1 MKIASVVARQVLD
14 CKARPLVEVEITTDT
29 GHVGRGASPTGSS
42 VGGHEA
48 FVLRDGDRSEY
59 NGLSVH
65 RAVSAVT
72 DEIAPVLL
80 GAELDDPRSL
90 DRVMIELDGTP
101 DKHRLGGNAIYSTS
115 IALLRAA
122 SAAAGTPTYTFVGA
136 LLGLKPPTTVP
147 APSFNMINGG
157 RYGDIFQSF
166 NEFLVV
172 PYRADSIGSAV
183 EKGVSLF
190 GVLGEVLTR
199 RLGRTPLI
207 ASSYGYVAPS
217 SDPRVVME
225 LLAEAVER
233 AGCADIMAFALDC
246 ASSEVYDKTTQTY
259 EFNGERA
266 TAEALIDYARALSE
280 DFPMVFIEDLLDGD
294 DWDGFTK
301 AAQTVDRSIIL
312 GDDLIVT
319 SRDRLERAVTTSA
332 VDGFILKP
340 NQVGTIAEALDCF
353 EYASQNAILAIPSGR
368 SGGVIDDV
376 VMDLAV
382 GLGAPFQ
389 KNGAPRS
396 GERIEKLNFLLRA
409 AERIPNC
416 ALADVSALVRF

>member
-1 MKIASVVARQVLD
+1 L
-14 CKARPLVEVEITTDT
+14 LEVEITTDT
-29 GHVGRGASPTGSS
+29 GHVGRGASPTGTSIG
-42 VGGHEA
+42 VYEA
-48 FVLRDGDRSEY
+48 FVLRDGDGTEY

-65 RAVSAVT
+65 RAISAVA
-72 DEIAPVLL
+72 DEIAPVLI
-80 GAELDDPRSL
+80 GTELDDPRSL

-101 DKHRLGGNAIYSTS
+101 DKHRLGGNTIYSTS
-115 IALLRAA
+115 VALLRAA
-122 SAAAGTPTYTFVGA
+122 AAAAGMPTYTYVGA

-157 RYGDIFQSF
+157 RYGDIFQTF

-172 PYRADSIGSAV
+172 PYRAGSIESAV
-183 EKGVSLF
+183 EKGVGLF
-190 GVLGEVLTR
+190 AVLGEVLAAR
-199 RLGRTPLI
+199 FGRAPLI
-207 ASSYGYVAPS
+207 AQSYGYVAPS

-225 LLAEAVER
+225 VLAEAVER

-246 ASSEVYDKTTQTY
+246 ASSNAYDESAQTY
-259 EFNGERA
+259 ALNGEWV
-266 TAEALIDYARALSE
+266 TAEALIDYTRALSE
-280 DFPMVFIEDLLDGD
+280 DFPMLFIEDLLHED

-301 AAQTVDRSIIL
+301 AVQTINRSIIL

-319 SRDRLERAVTTSA
+319 NRHRLERAVTTSA
-332 VDGFILKP
+332 VDGFIMKP

-353 EYASQNAILAIPSGR
+353 EYAAQNAVLTIPSGR
-368 SGGVIDDV
+368 SGGVVDDV

-382 GLGAPFQ
+382 GLGSPFQ

-396 GERIEKLNFLLRA
+396 GERIAKLNFLLRA

-416 ALADVSALVRF
+416 VLADVPALARF